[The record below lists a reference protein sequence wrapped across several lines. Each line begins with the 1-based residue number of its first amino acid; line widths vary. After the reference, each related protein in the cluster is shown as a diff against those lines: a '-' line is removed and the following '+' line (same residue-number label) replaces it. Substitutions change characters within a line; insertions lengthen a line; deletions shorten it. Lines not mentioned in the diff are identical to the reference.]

1 MKTRLWVGGILLLFV
16 LYLFAA
22 FSSAVTLIQS
32 PEPLAKGIGI
42 AALLIPLLGVWIL
55 IREVLFGA
63 RSQRMAGI
71 LESEGLLPEDNLPR
85 TPAGRII
92 KESADED
99 FVQYQEEA
107 EQHPDSWRSMHRLA
121 LAYDASGDR
130 RRAREMMR
138 RAIDL
143 FQGSPDA
150 KAAAGS

>member
-1 MKTRLWVGGILLLFV
+1 MKTKLWVGGILLLFV

-22 FSSAVTLIQS
+22 FSSAVTLIES

-71 LESEGLLPEDNLPR
+71 LQSEGLLPEDNLPR
-85 TPAGRII
+85 TPSGRII
-92 KESADED
+92 KASADED

-107 EQHPDSWRSMHRLA
+107 AQHPESWRSMHRLA

-143 FQGSPDA
+143 FQASPDA
-150 KAAAGS
+150 KATTGS